1 MKKIK
6 LYSYYFP
13 NWHQDDRNDNWHGKG
28 WTEWEVLKCARARF
42 VGHKQPLI
50 PTWGYEDESK
60 PEVMEK
66 KIETA
71 KKYGIDGFIFDTY
84 YYAIDLVVCSVLGR
98 YSLYQQ
104 YSFFRYMRKSF
115 FE

>member
-66 KIETA
+66 KI
-71 KKYGIDGFIFDTY
+71 GFIGGGATAE
-84 YYAIDLVVCSVLGR
+84 AILSGAVSKQVFAAENIFVSDH
-98 YSLYQQ
+98 
-104 YSFFRYMRKSF
+104 
-115 FE
+115 